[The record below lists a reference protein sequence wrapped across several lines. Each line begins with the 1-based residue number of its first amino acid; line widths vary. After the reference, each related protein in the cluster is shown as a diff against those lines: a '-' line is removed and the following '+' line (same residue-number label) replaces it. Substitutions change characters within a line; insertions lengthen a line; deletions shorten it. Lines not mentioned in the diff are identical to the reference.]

1 MRTPGQKW
9 SERNTVIIPQ
19 LSLRAF
25 DGEGWTFVTNIYPY
39 GADGDGYAFLRFKS
53 LSPTTI
59 DKEQSAAVEKAAN
72 DLHTIELPDLT

>member
-1 MRTPGQKW
+1 M
-9 SERNTVIIPQ
+9 ERAKHGYHSTAFTE
-19 LSLRAF
+19 AF